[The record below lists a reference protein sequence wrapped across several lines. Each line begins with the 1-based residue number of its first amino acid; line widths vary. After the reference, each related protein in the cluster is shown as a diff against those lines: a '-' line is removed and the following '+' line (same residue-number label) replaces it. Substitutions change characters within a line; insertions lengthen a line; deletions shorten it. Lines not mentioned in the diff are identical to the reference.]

1 MEILLL
7 RSRETVPKDGGGIL
21 KRLIAGLMF
30 IMLFSLFACEM
41 NTDTRQLLKQSDTLY
56 LVVKTIVTDPG
67 VMPLLSR
74 DTLEKLL
81 ILENSY
87 LEAKKLY
94 LSGVDQ
100 RNIRTKLLSY
110 AGKLIGIFEILPQMD
125 KYKDQ
130 ISAARV
136 AVKIIKIQL
145 E

>member
-1 MEILLL
+1 M
-7 RSRETVPKDGGGIL
+7 
-21 KRLIAGLMF
+21 KRLIAGLAF

>member
-1 MEILLL
+1 M
-7 RSRETVPKDGGGIL
+7 
-21 KRLIAGLMF
+21 
-30 IMLFSLFACEM
+30 MLFTTLSCNWNA
-41 NTDTRQLLKQSDTLY
+41 DTRQLLKQSDVLY
-56 LVVKTIVTDPG
+56 HVVKTIVTDPG

-74 DTLEKLL
+74 DTLEKLI

-100 RNIRTKLLSY
+100 RDIRTKLLSY

-125 KYKDQ
+125 KYADQ

>member
-1 MEILLL
+1 M
-7 RSRETVPKDGGGIL
+7 

>member
-1 MEILLL
+1 M
-7 RSRETVPKDGGGIL
+7 

-67 VMPLLSR
+67 VMRLLSR